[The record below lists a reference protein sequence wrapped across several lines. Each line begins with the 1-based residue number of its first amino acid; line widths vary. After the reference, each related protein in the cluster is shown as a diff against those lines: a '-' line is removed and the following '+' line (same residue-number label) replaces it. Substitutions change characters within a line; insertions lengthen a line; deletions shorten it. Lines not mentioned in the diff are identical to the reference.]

1 MLPLDAFVFF
11 RLRLKSRLTPSSPDL
26 GRLYRIVRCS
36 NCGNLQIT
44 SARKKFRCVRCGAVQ
59 DISSVKPLYV
69 TEDSRKARKVL
80 AELKSRGKALGF
92 KKPAGMKWG

>member
-1 MLPLDAFVFF
+1 M
-11 RLRLKSRLTPSSPDL
+11 KSRLTPSSPDL

-69 TEDSRKARKVL
+69 TEDSRKAREVL

>member
-1 MLPLDAFVFF
+1 M
-11 RLRLKSRLTPSSPDL
+11 KSRLTPSSPDL

-36 NCGNLQIT
+36 SCGNLQIT

-69 TEDSRKARKVL
+69 TEDSRKAREVL

>member
-1 MLPLDAFVFF
+1 M
-11 RLRLKSRLTPSSPDL
+11 KSRLTPSSPDL

-69 TEDSRKARKVL
+69 TEDSRKAREVL

-92 KKPAGMKWG
+92 RKPAGMKWG